1 MSVTVYF
8 IDSSVR
14 IWDDKNL
21 EDGKQFAYNV
31 GTSGALKVL
40 VDHGSGPLRLVETF
54 KKNSGWKVDP
64 RSKSLSEVMRE
75 RLSEDGEAPPS
86 LKSTERGGRRT
97 ARPRSRKTEG
107 AVFGPGR
114 RLTPS

>member
-8 IDSSVR
+8 VDSSVR

-21 EDGKQFAYNV
+21 QDGKQFAYNV

-54 KKNSGWKVDP
+54 KKDSGWTVDP

-75 RLSEDGEAPPS
+75 RHDEDGEEPPARRS
-86 LKSTERGGRRT
+86 PERGR
-97 ARPRSRKTEG
+97 
-107 AVFGPGR
+107 
-114 RLTPS
+114 

>member
-1 MSVTVYF
+1 MRLGPVPGPPGECCPGVDVSVTVYF
-8 IDSSVR
+8 VDSSVR
-14 IWDDKNL
+14 IWDDKSL

-40 VDHGSGPLRLVETF
+40 LDHGSGPLRPVETF
-54 KKNSGWKVDP
+54 KKDSGWTVDP

-86 LKSTERGGRRT
+86 LRSTERGR
-97 ARPRSRKTEG
+97 
-107 AVFGPGR
+107 
-114 RLTPS
+114 